1 MGYYSNLALECLELD
16 YDRSYPTPE
25 KQLLWRLDDL
35 YDRLDFL
42 TEAGA
47 SYNSRTRL
55 SDDDIR
61 YAVPN
66 YFEHIADVE
75 NAIELAMSELNFKK
89 SSFIVVPI
97 LRSHCLYKKR
107 ILQFAAYV
115 IEIMNTRRYRND
127 NCNRF

>member
-35 YDRLDFL
+35 YDRLDCL

-89 SSFIVVPI
+89 IIWQLPLPKEKLEI
-97 LRSHCLYKKR
+97 GYKKYECKGV
-107 ILQFAAYV
+107 Q
-115 IEIMNTRRYRND
+115 
-127 NCNRF
+127 

>member
-35 YDRLDFL
+35 YDRLDCL

-89 SSFIVVPI
+89 IIFYSSSNIKESLP
-97 LRSHCLYKKR
+97 LQKKDFAICR
-107 ILQFAAYV
+107 ICHRDYEYEEVQK
-115 IEIMNTRRYRND
+115 
-127 NCNRF
+127 

>member
-1 MGYYSNLALECLELD
+1 MALEDFVNSNSKNHKDKDSCSFHEDRCLVLL
-16 YDRSYPTPE
+16 
-25 KQLLWRLDDL
+25 KNQVNVLQLWRLDDL

-89 SSFIVVPI
+89 IIWQLPLPKEQLEI
-97 LRSHCLYKKR
+97 GYKKYECKGV
-107 ILQFAAYV
+107 Q
-115 IEIMNTRRYRND
+115 
-127 NCNRF
+127 

>member
-66 YFEHIADVE
+66 YFDNISDIER
-75 NAIELAMSELNFKK
+75 AIELAMSELNFQKIIFYSSSNIKESLPLQKK
-89 SSFIVVPI
+89 DFAI
-97 LRSHCLYKKR
+97 CR
-107 ILQFAAYV
+107 ICHRDYEYEEVQK
-115 IEIMNTRRYRND
+115 
-127 NCNRF
+127 